1 MVGQVGLGDVVFALV
16 LGEVHQVQA
25 VPVDERA
32 DRGHERLGHR
42 GHQRRGREGVTPV
55 EVEEPGRPARV
66 LQQRLVHVAVHPVD
80 RLELER
86 DMPIENI
93 GHAAR

>member
-1 MVGQVGLGDVVFALV
+1 VIGQVGPGDVVFALV
-16 LGEVHQVQA
+16 LGEVHQVQT
-25 VPVDERA
+25 VPVDELA
-32 DRGHERLGHR
+32 DRGDERLGHR
-42 GHQRRGREGVTPV
+42 GHQRRGGEGVAAV

-66 LQQRLVHVAVHPVD
+66 LQQRLVDVEVHPVD

-86 DMPIENI
+86 DMPVEDI